1 MKLHKI
7 ILTLHLLLGAGGL
20 VFAQA
25 PGGDGASKNSLA
37 NAVVEKEGTWLSYRD
52 AYKLMLRFEKYGKP
66 KNLIQHHL
74 QIRLRD
80 KVDVGGDEFSRLR
93 LRLVS
98 TSLRLDLPID
108 ATGRVA
114 LPLLKSAYD
123 ENAELVFNQKLERV
137 QMLGRITVAIRADG
151 IYEVADLRAA
161 CEQALAYENFIGNDN
176 TREKKCAGVRFIYGK
191 KEANPAVEL
200 RSAER
205 TDRATQNL
213 VTADGGAFWG
223 DTNDFFR
230 TIPYNFSSNAEKVQ
244 LITRSA
250 PILIAPQFN

>member
-7 ILTLHLLLGAGGL
+7 VLTLHLLLGAGGL

-25 PGGDGASKNSLA
+25 PAGDGASKGGLA
-37 NAVVEKEGTWLSYRD
+37 NTVVEKEGTWLSYRD

-66 KNLIQHHL
+66 KNLLQHHL

-80 KVDVGGDEFSRLR
+80 KADAGGDEFSRLR

-123 ENAELVFNQKLERV
+123 ENAELIFNQKLERV
-137 QMLGRITVAIRADG
+137 QMLGRIAIAVRADG

-161 CEQALAYENFIGNDN
+161 CEQALAYENFIGNGNIRD
-176 TREKKCAGVRFIYGK
+176 KKCTGVRFVYGK
-191 KEANPAVEL
+191 KEANLAVEL
-200 RSAER
+200 RNIER
-205 TDRATQNL
+205 TDRAAQNL
-213 VTADGGAFWG
+213 AVADGAAFWG
-223 DTNDFFR
+223 DTNDAFK
-230 TIPYNFSSNAEKVQ
+230 TINYNFSSSTEKIQ